1 MGEEVRAIGRL
12 PKRLRDR
19 EQGRRRA
26 GGRAKRPVDPMPAEN
41 WCVRLPG
48 MTSPSGP
55 ATGAGRRAA
64 VTGAASGIGA
74 ATARRLLADGWRVAC
89 LDRNL
94 EGARATAGTAGLAV
108 QIDVADETSTA
119 QAFAE
124 VQASLGGLEALVT
137 AAGVI
142 ETTAFF
148 DTTPAQFRRLFDVNV
163 IGTFLSVRD
172 AARLMA
178 PGARVCIVASIS
190 SLTGGGYVA
199 TGAYATS
206 KGAVLTMMKS
216 CARALGDRGIAV
228 NAVAPGFI
236 DTPFVASAMNDP
248 ARRREVVAAVGK
260 VGSAEQIAECCAW
273 LVSPAADFVHGS
285 TLIADGGVLM
295 H

>member
-1 MGEEVRAIGRL
+1 
-12 PKRLRDR
+12 
-19 EQGRRRA
+19 
-26 GGRAKRPVDPMPAEN
+26 
-41 WCVRLPG
+41 
-48 MTSPSGP
+48 MTS
-55 ATGAGRRAA
+55 AARRVA

-94 EGARATAGTAGLAV
+94 AGARATAGSNGVAIE
-108 QIDVADETSTA
+108 IDVADEASSA
-119 QAFAE
+119 RAFAE
-124 VQASLGGLEALVT
+124 VGDKWDGLDALVT

-142 ETTAFF
+142 ETTPFM
-148 DTTPAQFRRLFDVNV
+148 DTTPAQFRRLFDINV
-163 IGTFLSVRD
+163 IGTFLSVREG
-172 AARLMA
+172 AKQMQK
-178 PGARVCIVASIS
+178 GARICIVASIS
-190 SLTGGGYVA
+190 SYTGGGYVA

-216 CARALGDRGIAV
+216 CARALGERGIAV

-236 DTPFVASAMNDP
+236 DTPFVASAMSDP
-248 ARRREVVAAVGK
+248 QRRQEVVKAVGK

-295 H
+295 R

>member
-1 MGEEVRAIGRL
+1 
-12 PKRLRDR
+12 
-19 EQGRRRA
+19 
-26 GGRAKRPVDPMPAEN
+26 
-41 WCVRLPG
+41 
-48 MTSPSGP
+48 MTSAAP
-55 ATGAGRRAA
+55 RAA

-94 EGARATAGTAGLAV
+94 AGARATAGANGVAIE
-108 QIDVADETSTA
+108 IDVADEASTVR
-119 QAFAE
+119 AFAE
-124 VQASLGGLEALVT
+124 AGAAWGGLDALVT

-142 ETTAFF
+142 ETTPFL

-163 IGTFLSVRD
+163 IGTFLSVRE
-172 AARLMA
+172 AAKQMQK
-178 PGARVCIVASIS
+178 GARICIVASIS
-190 SLTGGGYVA
+190 SYTGGGYVA

-216 CARALGDRGIAV
+216 CARALGERGIAV

-236 DTPFVASAMNDP
+236 DTPFVASAMSDP
-248 ARRREVVAAVGK
+248 VRRQEVIKAVGK
-260 VGSAEQIAECCAW
+260 VGTAEQIAECAAW

-295 H
+295 R